1 MEEMTF
7 ETAMAELEKIVEEL
21 EKGNLSL
28 ERSLELYEK
37 GIHYA
42 VFGKNELKKAHLKLE
57 ELTAAKKTEA
67 DEPAQEQD
75 SEAE

>member
-37 GIHYA
+37 GIRYA

-57 ELTAAKKTEA
+57 ELTAAKKTDA

>member
-1 MEEMTF
+1 MEKMTF
-7 ETAMAELEKIVEEL
+7 EIAIVELEKIVAEM

-37 GIHYA
+37 GVQYTA
-42 VFGKNELKKAHLKLE
+42 FCKNELLKAQLKLE
-57 ELTAAKKTEA
+57 ELTATKKSE
-67 DEPAQEQD
+67 